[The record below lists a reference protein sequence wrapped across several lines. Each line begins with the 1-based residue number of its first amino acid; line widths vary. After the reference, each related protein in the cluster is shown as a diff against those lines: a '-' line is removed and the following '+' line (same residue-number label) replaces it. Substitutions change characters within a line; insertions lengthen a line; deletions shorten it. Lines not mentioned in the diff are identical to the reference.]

1 MNKPKKVVVLT
12 KKTFKKELA
21 KAAVSISRIKEL
33 VSDVEEIMDDAVSG
47 KIYARRSGL
56 KSMRQIELL
65 AKSGKQAFK
74 DTDPWYRQNVAKCR
88 AKKKD
93 QNTSEQQ

>member
-1 MNKPKKVVVLT
+1 MNKPRKGAVLT

-21 KAAVSISRIKEL
+21 KAALSISRIKEL

-47 KIYARRSGL
+47 KLEARRSGL
-56 KSMRQIELL
+56 KSMKQIEIL
-65 AKSGKQAFK
+65 AKSGRQAFK

-93 QNTSEQQ
+93 QDKPEQQ

>member
-33 VSDVEEIMDDAVSG
+33 ISDVEEIMDDAVSG
-47 KIYARRSGL
+47 KLEARRSGL
-56 KSMRQIELL
+56 KSMRQIEIL
-65 AKSGKQAFK
+65 AKSGRQAFK
-74 DTDPWYRQNVAKCR
+74 DTDPWYRKNVAKCR
-88 AKKKD
+88 AKKKN
-93 QNTSEQQ
+93 QEIPEQQ